1 MWSLN
6 LPYKFTY
13 AGFVGVCI
21 ICAFMATTCPAPAK
35 FMWFG
40 MGFTLFLYTWYSIL
54 TLVKMRLDQMVN
66 KEVKKVRFYLKLA
79 CTTYFAIW
87 LGYPTL
93 WVLYEAHLIDA
104 VTSHLMHV
112 LFDVVA
118 KSVYGFALLF
128 FVVGGSK
135 HEFVF
140 LELKPT
146 VEKGE
151 EDSDDE
157 EKEKEHIVIGS
168 KKNRKGNSK
177 SRHNDEFGAYPA
189 TQFQG
194 QESSDINAT
203 AAEIY
208 QLNQQLENIMAKE
221 KSMEMQTRQ
230 AGDQV

>member
-1 MWSLN
+1 LLWSLN

-13 AGFVGVCI
+13 AGFVAVCI

-40 MGFTLFLYTWYSIL
+40 MGFCLFMYTWYSIL
-54 TLVKMRLDQMVN
+54 SLVKMRLDQMVS

-79 CTTYFAIW
+79 CTTYFGIW
-87 LGYPTL
+87 IGYPTL
-93 WVLYEAHLIDA
+93 WVLYEANIIDA

-112 LFDVVA
+112 LFDVIA

-135 HEFVF
+135 HEFVM
-140 LELKPT
+140 LELRPT
-146 VEKGE
+146 VEKEHDEDE
-151 EDSDDE
+151 ERE
-157 EKEKEHIVIGS
+157 EKEQVVIGS
-168 KKNRKGNSK
+168 KKHKRSASKARDDFNS
-177 SRHNDEFGAYPA
+177 YPS
-189 TQFQG
+189 TQFQSG
-194 QESSDINAT
+194 DGSDINAT

-221 KSMEMQTRQ
+221 KTLEMQTRQ
-230 AGDQV
+230 GGDQV